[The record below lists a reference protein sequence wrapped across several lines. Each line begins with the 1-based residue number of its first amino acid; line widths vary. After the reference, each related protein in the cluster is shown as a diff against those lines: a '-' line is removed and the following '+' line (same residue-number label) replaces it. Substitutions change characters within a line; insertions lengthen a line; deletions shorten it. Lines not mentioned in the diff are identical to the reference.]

1 MTEDDGRGERGGEG
15 RGIFRTI
22 GTGAGGERKQDTDKE
37 TGGAGAE
44 GSVCLGCVPVRPVR
58 WAVGGRARAAPPRS
72 PPVFQESRGREER
85 KLTGDSAIPVIP
97 DEIAARALACQ
108 EVGAKR
114 PGRGRG
120 WPEKSLADSFP
131 VPSCLSPGDLDAAV
145 GRVILGLGWRK
156 DSSAQ

>member
-1 MTEDDGRGERGGEG
+1 MRDGESLGPQAPEQEG
-15 RGIFRTI
+15 
-22 GTGAGGERKQDTDKE
+22 KE
-37 TGGAGAE
+37 SKTQTRRRGAGAE
-44 GSVCLGCVPVRPVR
+44 GSACLGCVRVGPVR
-58 WAVGGRARAAPPRS
+58 WAGGARALAAPPLN

-97 DEIAARALACQ
+97 DGIAARALACQ

-145 GRVILGLGWRK
+145 GRVVLGLGWRK